1 MAAQKIHASTQKFTE
16 IVDFIDNTVI
26 MEGGNACLIIE
37 ITASN
42 FALLSKREQDSRIFS
57 YASLLNSLSFPI
69 QILIRN
75 KRIDITSYLKE
86 LDEAIKTSKNQRLQA
101 YIGYY
106 RDFVQE
112 MVTVN
117 VVLNKSFYIVIP
129 FSALEMGISGGKQ
142 PGSKAQKGKKP
153 SAALPQNATKSLQS
167 KAQAVLGQLQKF
179 AISAR
184 ILEREDLIKLF
195 YDIYNDG
202 ANIEVE
208 QIDPSVNAPI
218 VTGGPK

>member
-1 MAAQKIHASTQKFTE
+1 MKSAQKIHASTQKFTE
-16 IVDFIDNTVI
+16 IVDFLDNIVLI
-26 MEGGNACLIIE
+26 EGGNACLIIE

-42 FALLSKREQDSRIFS
+42 FALLSSRERDSRIFS

-75 KRIDITSYLKE
+75 KRIDISSYIKE
-86 LDEAIKTSKNQRLQA
+86 LENAIDTTKNQKLGA

-112 MVTVN
+112 MVTIN

-129 FSALEMGISGGKQ
+129 FSPLETGIGGVKDASQKSKNQPHALSE
-142 PGSKAQKGKKP
+142 GSIK
-153 SAALPQNATKSLQS
+153 NLQS
-167 KAQAVLGQLQKF
+167 KAETVLAQLQRF
-179 AISAR
+179 AVSAR
-184 ILEREDLIKLF
+184 VLEKDDLIKLF

-202 ANIEVE
+202 AVIETE
-208 QIDPSVNAPI
+208 QTGDATEATIVRGGAP
-218 VTGGPK
+218 V